1 MEINYVLIDFEN
13 VQPKNLELLSKHP
26 FKIFVFVGANQTKVS
41 FDLAS
46 AMQSMGQDAE
56 YIKISGNGPNALDF
70 HISFYLGELSAN
82 NPNAHFHIISKDKG
96 FDPLVAHLKSRGFKV
111 QRSTDLAEIPILRVS
126 GNTSTDEKI
135 NTIVSNLISRGQSR
149 PRKVKTLQN
158 TINTLFTKKLDNE
171 EMQKVVS
178 SLSQQ
183 NFIQISDG
191 NVSYNLPKTH

>member
-70 HISFYLGELSAN
+70 HISYYMGELSAN
-82 NPNAHFHIISKDKG
+82 NPKAHFHIISKDKG

-135 NTIVSNLISRGQSR
+135 NTIVSNLTSRGQSR

-191 NVSYNLPKTH
+191 NVSYNLPKTP